1 MNIYEIMDMNIGELK
16 NKWNNNYVDLH
27 VLGSDITKC
36 RFDELREELSGYYKE
51 FIIKNESANS
61 GLVNDIGDANS
72 DFEDAKT
79 SEEHLNDFI
88 ENMDWAPDMKN
99 NVKKVLSEIKEKINL

>member
-1 MNIYEIMDMNIGELK
+1 MARDPRLIYHQKQHHQLSYIDI
-16 NKWNNNYVDLH
+16 H

-36 RFDELREELSGYYKE
+36 KFDDLREELSGYYKE
-51 FIIKNESANS
+51 FSIKNESANS

-88 ENMDWAPDMKN
+88 ELTEWEPEMKES
-99 NVKKVLSEIKEKINL
+99 VRKLLSETREKINL

>member
-1 MNIYEIMDMNIGELK
+1 MDITVGELK
-16 NKWNNNYVDLH
+16 ERWKNNYVDLH

-36 RFDELREELSGYYKE
+36 KFDDLREELSGYYKE
-51 FIIKNESANS
+51 FAVKNESANS

-79 SEEHLNDFI
+79 SEEHLSDFI
-88 ENMDWAPDMKN
+88 DLTEWDPEMKA
-99 NVKKVLSEIKEKINL
+99 NVKKLLSETREKINL